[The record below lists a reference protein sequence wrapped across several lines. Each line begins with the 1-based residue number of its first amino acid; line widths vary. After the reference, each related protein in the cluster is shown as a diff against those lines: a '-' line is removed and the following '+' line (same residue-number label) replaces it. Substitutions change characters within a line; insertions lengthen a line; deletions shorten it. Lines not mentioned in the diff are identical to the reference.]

1 MANLLCGIP
10 SELAPVEFV
19 GPEDKMEIL
28 LDVLRKVGH
37 WTNVHQVIDQLA
49 QSYIEAVPDAI
60 TRSASIENAVIKGKS

>member
-28 LDVLRKVGH
+28 LDV
-37 WTNVHQVIDQLA
+37 
-49 QSYIEAVPDAI
+49 
-60 TRSASIENAVIKGKS
+60 